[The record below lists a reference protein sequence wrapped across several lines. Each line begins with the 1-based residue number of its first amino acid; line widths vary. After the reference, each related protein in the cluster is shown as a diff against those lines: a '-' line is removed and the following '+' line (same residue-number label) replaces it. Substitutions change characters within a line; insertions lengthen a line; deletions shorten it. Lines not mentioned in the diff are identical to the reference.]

1 MSKARPVYPGAV
13 VFSTRRVHK
22 RQLLLRPSARL
33 NQAILYIVAVL
44 ARRYGIR
51 LHAFCVMG
59 NHTHDVATDPF
70 GRIVEFQ
77 RDCHAMMARVINSMH
92 GDFESLWSREP
103 TGRIECL
110 EPGDALDKIGY
121 TMANPVSAGL
131 VAHGHNWPGVRCA
144 WPMKPRTVRRPP
156 GFFRDEES
164 GGHWPE
170 EATLELCPP
179 PCTDV
184 LEGDLAAI
192 VRSTIDEYEDN
203 ARAKA
208 KAGSRSFLGRA
219 GVLRQSRYAYPTTS
233 EERFTR
239 RPTIA
244 CRSKWARIERL
255 QRDRAWLQS
264 YDAAME
270 RVLAGE
276 KNVRFPYGTWKV
288 RVYYGAACEPPPEPE
303 PARLAGLPDKSTRD
317 CPRQRDP
324 SARHP
329 IRAANLYAVSRF

>member
-1 MSKARPVYPGAV
+1 MSKARPVHPGAV

-22 RQLLLRPSARL
+22 RQLLLRPSQRL

-44 ARRYGIR
+44 ARRHGIR

-59 NHTHDVATDPF
+59 NHTHDVATDPY

-77 RDCHAMMARVINSMH
+77 RDCHALMARVINAMH

-103 TGRIECL
+103 TCRLECL
-110 EPGDALDKIGY
+110 EPDDVLDKIAY

-164 GGHWPE
+164 GGQWPE
-170 EATLELCPP
+170 EVTLEFYPP
-179 PCTDV
+179 QSADAAS
-184 LEGDLAAI
+184 EDDLAAQ
-192 VRSTIDEYEDN
+192 VRGAIEEHEDK

-208 KAGSRSFLGRA
+208 KAARRSFLGRA
-219 GVLRQSRYAYPTTS
+219 GVLRQSRYAYPATS

-255 QRDRAWLQS
+255 QRDRAWLEL
-264 YDAAME
+264 YEAAKE
-270 RVLAGE
+270 RVRAGE
-276 KNVRFPYGTWKV
+276 KNVFFPYGTWKV
-288 RVYYGAACEPPPEPE
+288 RVYYGALCEPPPDRGPT
-303 PARLAGLPDKSTRD
+303 RLAL
-317 CPRQRDP
+317 
-324 SARHP
+324 
-329 IRAANLYAVSRF
+329 